1 MRVGFI
7 GLGAIGAPMAWRLLR
22 PEFELT
28 VHDNHAAALEP
39 FARTTARCTTSCTN
53 LTRSSQVISVCVR
66 DEVQLLAVAYG
77 NDSLSDSVTPG
88 TTVIVHSTVRPQTV
102 RDLAETLALRGA
114 WVLDAAVT
122 GGAHLA
128 ATGELCATVGGDPAD
143 LARVR
148 PVLEACCSRIIHA
161 GALGAGMALK
171 AANDLVTMLQLL
183 AAHESDR
190 LARAAALDPA
200 LLARVMIETGNLTDS
215 MRRFLEFRVTG
226 PASLGEEAYRELQE
240 RTAQLGVKDIEIA
253 LDIAREAGVEL
264 PAAATARALLPD
276 AFRGDVSA

>member
-1 MRVGFI
+1 
-7 GLGAIGAPMAWRLLR
+7 
-22 PEFELT
+22 
-28 VHDNHAAALEP
+28 
-39 FARTTARCTTSCTN
+39 
-53 LTRSSQVISVCVR
+53 
-66 DEVQLLAVAYG
+66 
-77 NDSLSDSVTPG
+77 
-88 TTVIVHSTVRPQTV
+88 
-102 RDLAETLALRGA
+102 
-114 WVLDAAVT
+114 VT

-143 LARVR
+143 LERVR

-226 PASLGEEAYRELQE
+226 PASLGEQAYRELLE
-240 RTAQLGVKDIEIA
+240 RTGQLGVSEIEIA

-264 PAAATARALLPD
+264 PAAAAARALLPD
-276 AFRGDVSA
+276 AFAAM